1 MIENSS
7 FDVSFALNFRKKSKL
22 MIFLFHAQKVSSSEY
37 NFTMPDMKYL
47 NFVKH
52 LNLALFHIAP

>member
-1 MIENSS
+1 MFENSS

-22 MIFLFHAQKVSSSEY
+22 MIFLFHAQKVSSLEY
-37 NFTMPDMKYL
+37 NLPDMKYL

>member
-47 NFVKH
+47 N
-52 LNLALFHIAP
+52 LALFHIAP